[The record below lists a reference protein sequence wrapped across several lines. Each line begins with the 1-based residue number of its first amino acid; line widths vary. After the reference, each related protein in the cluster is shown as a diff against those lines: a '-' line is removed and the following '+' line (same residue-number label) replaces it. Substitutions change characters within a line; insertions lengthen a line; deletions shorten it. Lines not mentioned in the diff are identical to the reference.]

1 MLNKVLNLLI
11 PKERKFFVLFNKA
24 SENLIVSSTI
34 LSKMML
40 ENDPAKRE
48 VYRDQL
54 TEYEHVGD
62 SITHEILKELGVS
75 FITPFDREDI
85 HSLAVVIDDV
95 LDYIHGSASRMVI
108 YKVDEITNEM
118 LGLAKLIEEACR
130 AIHSAISHLHDM
142 SHANIIHNA
151 YLEVNR
157 IENDADDI
165 FDSAIGKLFE
175 FEKDP
180 IRLIKYKEIYIALET
195 ATDMAEDA
203 IDLVK
208 SIQVKNA

>member
-1 MLNKVLNLLI
+1 MLNKVLNLLV
-11 PKERKFFVLFNKA
+11 PKEKKFFVLFNKA
-24 SENLIVSSTI
+24 SENLIVSSEI
-34 LSKMML
+34 LTKMMY
-40 ENDPAKRE
+40 EKEPSKRE
-48 VYRDQL
+48 AFRDQL
-54 TEYEHVGD
+54 TEFEHIGD
-62 SITHEILKELGVS
+62 SITHEILKELSVS

-85 HSLAVVIDDV
+85 HGLAVVIDDV

-108 YKVDEITNEM
+108 YKVDEITEEM
-118 LGLAKLIEEACR
+118 VGLAKLIEEACR
-130 AIHSAISHLHDM
+130 AIHKAVSHLHDLNYA
-142 SHANIIHNA
+142 STIHTA

-165 FDSAIGKLFE
+165 FDSAIGRLFE

-180 IRLIKYKEIYIALET
+180 IRLIKYKEIYMALET

-203 IDLVK
+203 VDLIK